1 MDALE
6 ISEVKILRGDVIEK
20 LYMTYGTDIRIAA
33 LRNALRSKG
42 LIPEESL
49 KKCIFYLGG
58 EGKRYI
64 HVEVNKENWMDSVI
78 WLTPAGVNLAGT
90 SKPIAFLSF
99 VASYGNN
106 ITVHTEH
113 RDTAAGGTAVACGTY
128 DHNTL
133 IPGFIKQISDF
144 VIFLFLISFSGT
156 DRNVQH
162 TNIVGIFYFHDPMHC
177 GCHFFHIAVSV
188 FIQNFSDDQTG
199 IRHDSGIKTI

>member
-78 WLTPAGVNLAGT
+78 WLTPAGVNLAEGD
-90 SKPIAFLSF
+90 
-99 VASYGNN
+99 VEDVG
-106 ITVHTEH
+106 
-113 RDTAAGGTAVACGTY
+113 
-128 DHNTL
+128 
-133 IPGFIKQISDF
+133 
-144 VIFLFLISFSGT
+144 VIIDG
-156 DRNVQH
+156 
-162 TNIVGIFYFHDPMHC
+162 
-177 GCHFFHIAVSV
+177 
-188 FIQNFSDDQTG
+188 
-199 IRHDSGIKTI
+199 